1 MHWHYEVFALKG
13 LLIYIHTYTWGH
25 LLTLLNPGDSEVVK
39 YNILSKMCDT
49 IERISFKKISAS
61 ANMLHLRVIFQRDK

>member
-1 MHWHYEVFALKG
+1 MIPNTAMHWHYEVFALKG

-49 IERISFKKISAS
+49 IEFLFKKYLQVQICC
-61 ANMLHLRVIFQRDK
+61 I